1 MCVNKNNYNHMN
13 IGLLGYGKMGKTI
26 EQIALK
32 RGHDITLKVDKDIEN
47 YSLENIDVAIDFSTP
62 DAAVANITKCFNQ
75 NVPVIS
81 GTTGWLNHYEYV
93 VDLCKEKN
101 GTFLYA
107 SNFSLG
113 VNIFFELNK
122 TLSKLMAK
130 LPEYKISIEEIHHT
144 EKLDAPSGTAITLA
158 EEILKNSKYGSW
170 TLDATKSK
178 DLHINSKRIDKVP
191 GTHEVAYKSS
201 VDTLEIKHTSHNRDG
216 FALGAVIAAEWIAG
230 KKGIF
235 SMKDV
240 LNIG

>member
-1 MCVNKNNYNHMN
+1 MK

-26 EQIALK
+26 EKIALQ
-32 RGHDITLKVDKDIEN
+32 RQHDIVLKVDTDTVD
-47 YSLENIDVAIDFSTP
+47 YVLDGIDVAIDFSTP
-62 DAAVANITKCFNQ
+62 DAAVDNILKCFSH

-81 GTTGWLNHYEYV
+81 GTTGWLQQYDEV
-93 VDLCKEKN
+93 LALCKERE

-122 TLSKLMAK
+122 TLSKLMAN
-130 LPEYKISIEEIHHT
+130 LPEYSISMEEIHHT
-144 EKLDAPSGTAITLA
+144 QKVDAPSGTAISLA
-158 EEILKNSKYGSW
+158 EDLIKNSKYDTW
-170 TLDATKSK
+170 TLDVANSK
-178 DLHINSKRIDKVP
+178 ALHINAKRIENVP
-191 GTHEVAYKSS
+191 GTHEVTYTSD
-201 VDTLEIKHTSHNRDG
+201 VDTISIKHTAHSREG

-230 KKGIF
+230 KKGVF